1 MTPAARRWLDAALT
15 LLFAPPCA
23 TCDGPLD
30 RPSVSAVCDA
40 CWGAVALWS
49 PPWCACCGQPHAP
62 WRPASDVCPRCR
74 RIAGALPV
82 RVVGP
87 YEGRLRDVLHTF
99 KYRRPPIAGADAGRP
114 DAGPGGGRAR
124 RGGRP
129 GAGAAAPGP
138 PARPRLQPGARS
150 RRAARPAGDRRVAA
164 GPRHDRA
171 DGAHRV
177 GPAPQRPRG
186 VRAGTRRYGRGRWSQ
201 AARQRATIDAIAG
214 RVVVLVDDV
223 ITTGATLEACA
234 AVLRAAGAADV
245 RAVTVARAVIGRRR

>member
-1 MTPAARRWLDAALT
+1 M
-15 LLFAPPCA
+15 
-23 TCDGPLD
+23 
-30 RPSVSAVCDA
+30 CDA
-40 CWGAVALWS
+40 CWGAVARWS
-49 PPWCACCGQPHAP
+49 PPWCACCGQPQSP
-62 WRPASDVCPRCR
+62 WRPAADVCPRCR

-99 KYRRPPIAGADAGRP
+99 KYDGRRSLAPTLAGLMRAQAADVLAAADVLVP
-114 DAGPGGGRAR
+114 VPLHRAR
-124 RGGRP
+124 RRARGFNQ
-129 GAGAAAPGP
+129 AHDLAALLGP
-138 PARPRLQPGARS
+138 PVIAALQRVRATTAQTALTASARRRNVRGAF
-150 RRAARPAGDRRVAA
+150 ALAPAG
-164 GPRHDRA
+164 
-171 DGAHRV
+171 
-177 GPAPQRPRG
+177 
-186 VRAGTRRYGRGRWSQ
+186 YGRGRWSQ